1 MRRPVSIIFS
11 PDIPSPVSTI
21 HMLDSYNTRSQNKNE
36 VKIRRVSL
44 VIIYLIHLLI
54 SRLLSY
60 LEDAFKILEKRYI
73 TLSYTISLYSVA

>member
-1 MRRPVSIIFS
+1 
-11 PDIPSPVSTI
+11 
-21 HMLDSYNTRSQNKNE
+21 MLDPHNTRSQNKNE

-44 VIIYLIHLLI
+44 VIIYLIHLLN

-60 LEDAFKILEKRYI
+60 LEDAFKTLEKKRYL